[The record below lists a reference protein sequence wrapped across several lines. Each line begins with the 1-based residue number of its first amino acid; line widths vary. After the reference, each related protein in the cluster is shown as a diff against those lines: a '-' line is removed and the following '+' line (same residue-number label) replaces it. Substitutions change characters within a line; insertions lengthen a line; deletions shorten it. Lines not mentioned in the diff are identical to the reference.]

1 MSWIAWS
8 LIYLLSLNPVY
19 IIQIEAFVR
28 SNISDCKPL
37 NNIVN
42 LRSLSY
48 DDKEIFGQYSH
59 RKSTSVLARRK

>member
-42 LRSLSY
+42 LRPLSY
-48 DDKEIFGQYSH
+48 DDKEIFG
-59 RKSTSVLARRK
+59 